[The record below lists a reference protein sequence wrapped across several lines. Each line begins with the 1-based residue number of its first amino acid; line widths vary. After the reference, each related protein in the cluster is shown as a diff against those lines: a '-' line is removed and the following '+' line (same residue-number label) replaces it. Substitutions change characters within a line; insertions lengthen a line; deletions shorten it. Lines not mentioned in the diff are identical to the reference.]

1 MRRRE
6 FVAGLVLA
14 LPIGARAQQTIPT
27 IGYLGPESPTRFAS
41 RVKAFQDGLAEA
53 GYVESRNIKIEY
65 RWAEG
70 QYDRLPFLAED
81 LVQQQVAVI
90 AAPGGAPVGLAAK
103 SATTTIPIVFE
114 MGGDPIKLG
123 VIDNLYRPAGNI
135 TGISSLSV
143 EVGPKRL
150 ELLHELVPTAT
161 TMAVVV
167 NPTSPTAKSQLSNL
181 QETANALGLKLQIL
195 QGSTEE
201 DFVLI
206 FASLAQLS
214 LTGVGG
220 LVFTSDPFFA
230 NRSEQL
236 AALAVRHG
244 VPAVH
249 QSRDFPI
256 AGGLVSFGG
265 SFVTSHRQAGVYTGR
280 ILKGEKPGD
289 LPVQQVTKVELLINA
304 RTAQTLGIKVPP
316 ALLARADEVIE

>member
-70 QYDRLPFLAED
+70 QYDRLPSLAED

-90 AAPGGAPVGLAAK
+90 VAPGGAPVGLAAK
-103 SATTTIPIVFE
+103 SATTTLPIVFE
-114 MGGDPIKLG
+114 MGGDPIRLG
-123 VIDNLYRPAGNI
+123 VVDNLSRPGGNI

-181 QETANALGLKLQIL
+181 QDTANALGLKLQ
-195 QGSTEE
+195 
-201 DFVLI
+201 V
-206 FASLAQLS
+206 
-214 LTGVGG
+214 
-220 LVFTSDPFFA
+220 
-230 NRSEQL
+230 
-236 AALAVRHG
+236 
-244 VPAVH
+244 
-249 QSRDFPI
+249 I
-256 AGGLVSFGG
+256 AGQHGRRFRFDICELSTVVADG
-265 SFVTSHRQAGVYTGR
+265 SRRSGVHF
-280 ILKGEKPGD
+280 
-289 LPVQQVTKVELLINA
+289 
-304 RTAQTLGIKVPP
+304 
-316 ALLARADEVIE
+316 

>member
-1 MRRRE
+1 
-6 FVAGLVLA
+6 VLA
-14 LPIGARAQQTIPT
+14 LPIAARAQQTIPT

-114 MGGDPIKLG
+114 MGGDPIRLG
-123 VIDNLYRPAGNI
+123 VVNNLSRPGGNI

-181 QETANALGLKLQIL
+181 QDTANALGLKLQIL

-214 LTGVGG
+214 LTG
-220 LVFTSDPFFA
+220 SR
-230 NRSEQL
+230 RS
-236 AALAVRHG
+236 G
-244 VPAVH
+244 VH
-249 QSRDFPI
+249 F
-256 AGGLVSFGG
+256 
-265 SFVTSHRQAGVYTGR
+265 
-280 ILKGEKPGD
+280 
-289 LPVQQVTKVELLINA
+289 
-304 RTAQTLGIKVPP
+304 
-316 ALLARADEVIE
+316 